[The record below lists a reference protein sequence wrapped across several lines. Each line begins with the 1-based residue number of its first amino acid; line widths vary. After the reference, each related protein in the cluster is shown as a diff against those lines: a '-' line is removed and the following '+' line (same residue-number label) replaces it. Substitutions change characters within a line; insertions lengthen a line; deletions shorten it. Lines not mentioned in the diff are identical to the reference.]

1 MQRTRLNTI
10 VEITGDRLE
19 LLFSN
24 PWRKIAL
31 SLISIL
37 LGFFMGS
44 AIVTT
49 AGQDAVWDIP
59 AAAIVFT
66 FTELISKFVYSRGKR
81 RTDLVTTRSQRA
93 EGYSLYVDVLN
104 LFKVGLIYSLFL
116 EAFKLGS

>member
-1 MQRTRLNTI
+1 MQRTRLNTL
-10 VEITGDRLE
+10 VDLTGDRLE

-24 PWRKIAL
+24 PWRRIAL

-37 LGFFMGS
+37 MGFFMGS

-59 AAAIVFT
+59 AAAVIFT
-66 FTELISKFVYSRGKR
+66 FTELVSRFVYGRRKNQANLPKR
-81 RTDLVTTRSQRA
+81 R
-93 EGYSLYVDVLN
+93 SLYIDVLN
-104 LFKVGLIYSLFL
+104 LFKVGLVYSLFL

>member
-1 MQRTRLNTI
+1 MQRTRLNSLVT
-10 VEITGDRLE
+10 VTGDRLE

-24 PWRKIAL
+24 PWRRISLNLIA
-31 SLISIL
+31 IL

-44 AIVTT
+44 ALVTT

-59 AAAIVFT
+59 AAAFVFT
-66 FTELISKFVYSRGKR
+66 FTELISRFVYSRRQRRQDPQKR
-81 RTDLVTTRSQRA
+81 R
-93 EGYSLYVDVLN
+93 SLYIDVLN

>member
-1 MQRTRLNTI
+1 MQRTRLNSLVT
-10 VEITGDRLE
+10 ITGDRLE

-24 PWRKIAL
+24 PWRRISL

-49 AGQDAVWDIP
+49 AGQRAVWDIP
-59 AAAIVFT
+59 AAAILFG
-66 FTELISKFVYSRGKR
+66 FTELTSMLVYR
-81 RTDLVTTRSQRA
+81 RRQKQEKKPERR
-93 EGYSLYVDVLN
+93 SLYIDTLN
-104 LFKVGLIYSLFL
+104 LFKIGLIYSLFL

>member
-1 MQRTRLNTI
+1 MQRTRLNTL
-10 VEITGDRLE
+10 VNITGDRLE

-24 PWRKIAL
+24 PWRRISL

-49 AGQDAVWDIP
+49 AGQTAVWDIP
-59 AAAIVFT
+59 AAAILFA
-66 FTELISKFVYSRGKR
+66 FTELVSKLVYARRNAQPGKSLPVR
-81 RTDLVTTRSQRA
+81 R
-93 EGYSLYVDVLN
+93 SLYLEVLN
-104 LFKVGLIYSLFL
+104 LFKIGLIYSLFL

>member
-1 MQRTRLNTI
+1 MQRTRLNSL

-19 LLFSN
+19 LLFNN
-24 PWRKIAL
+24 PWRRISL

-44 AIVTT
+44 ALVTT
-49 AGQDAVWDIP
+49 AGQ
-59 AAAIVFT
+59 AAIWDMPVAALVFT
-66 FTELISKFVYSRGKR
+66 FTELISRFVYGRRKSRSDDLRAKR
-81 RTDLVTTRSQRA
+81 R
-93 EGYSLYVDVLN
+93 SLYIDVLN